1 MDPVT
6 APSST
11 TPFRSSEQ
19 EEEHHEK
26 KPVLK
31 KVMDK
36 VKKIKKVI
44 RKKTPGHGNGGD
56 DDDHA
61 QRGDLDEGDE
71 EFEEEEEINTDPAIH
86 GFPTAGVNE
95 NQAKPRFDPETN
107 RGFEQTREYE
117 SPATG
122 LRTGAN
128 EISGGKVAERGGNGL
143 GLMTEKFVGD
153 LALPGTEAEANSGI
167 EQSRAYES
175 PATGLRSTAD
185 ELRGGGGEG
194 AEGGDS
200 LGVIKEDSVEDPA
213 LQLNENPV
221 TGARTGANEVRRG
234 GEAATGVDNGFGL
247 NTKDFVQDPA
257 EPRTDDELNTRT
269 EQGRV
274 NLSPK
279 TGSRAGLNDLSG
291 GVAESA
297 EGVGDDLG
305 VINMELVE
313 DPAAPK
319 TEAELN
325 SQKEQSRGGEEME
338 VSPELSRS
346 LEAMAL
352 STQNDGGETELSKD
366 KSSSY
371 TGMVSSAASKV
382 YEKMADAG
390 SAVISKVKPGARKE
404 GGHNEAPEKQ
414 SGEEV
419 DVSPELSRSMEALTV
434 SSKND
439 GGETKL
445 PKDQNSSY
453 TGMISSAASTVYG
466 KMADAGTAV
475 ISKVKPDSRNEESAD
490 EAVEK
495 KVGEKDEESPELSR
509 SLEAT
514 TVSSHNDGGETQLPK
529 DKNSSY
535 TGMVTSAASKV
546 YEKMADAGTAVI
558 SKVKP
563 DARNAGGEDKA
574 VEKQGGTEVDVSP
587 ELSRSPEG
595 LTISSQNDRGET
607 EPLKDQN
614 SSYTGMV
621 SSAAS
626 KVYGIVSDAG
636 TAVISKV
643 KPDAKK
649 EGEDEA
655 VEKQGKGI
663 SIKDYITEKLTPG
676 EDEKAL
682 SELITEAGQKRKNEA
697 VELPPPVKTGSDDA
711 GSGVGVVGRIRETVT
726 SFLGGGGG
734 SPKSPATE
742 AQRKVIEEDGGF
754 HGRPAEAIS
763 QEKRSSEELPTSFH

>member
-11 TPFRSSEQ
+11 TPFRSTEQ

-26 KPVLK
+26 KPVMK

-44 RKKTPGHGNGGD
+44 GKKTPGHGNGGD
-56 DDDHA
+56 DDDHH
-61 QRGDLDEGDE
+61 QHGDLDEGDE
-71 EFEEEEEINTDPAIH
+71 EFEEDEEINTDPPVH
-86 GFPTAGVNE
+86 GVP
-95 NQAKPRFDPETN
+95 K
-107 RGFEQTREYE
+107 YE

-128 EISGGKVAERGGNGL
+128 EISGGGEVAERGGDGL
-143 GLMTEKFVGD
+143 GLITEKFVGD
-153 LALPGTEAEANSGI
+153 LAPPGTEAEANSGI

-175 PATGLRSTAD
+175 PATGVRSTAD
-185 ELRGGGGEG
+185 EMRGGGGEG
-194 AEGGDS
+194 AEGVGDG
-200 LGVIKEDSVEDPA
+200 LGVIKEDFVEDPA
-213 LQLNENPV
+213 LQL
-221 TGARTGANEVRRG
+221 RRG
-234 GEAATGVDNGFGL
+234 GEAATGVDHGLGL
-247 NTKDFVQDPA
+247 NTKDFVQEPA
-257 EPRTDDELNTRT
+257 EPRAADDELNTRI
-269 EQGRV
+269 EQSQV

-279 TGSRAGLNDLSG
+279 TGSRAGLNDLSR
-291 GVAESA
+291 GVGESA
-297 EGVGDDLG
+297 EGVGDDLC

-319 TEAELN
+319 T
-325 SQKEQSRGGEEME
+325 QKEQIRGGEEIE

-346 LEAMAL
+346 VEAMAL

-390 SAVISKVKPGARKE
+390 SAVISKVKPDARKE
-404 GGHNEAPEKQ
+404 EDQDEA
-414 SGEEV
+414 
-419 DVSPELSRSMEALTV
+419 PELSRSLEAMTV
-434 SSKND
+434 SSQND
-439 GGETKL
+439 GGEIER

-453 TGMISSAASTVYG
+453 TGMISSAASKVYG

-475 ISKVKPDSRNEESAD
+475 ISKVKPDSRKEESAD

-495 KVGEKDEESPELSR
+495 KGGEKDEESPELSR
-509 SLEAT
+509 SLEAM
-514 TVSSHNDGGETQLPK
+514 TVTSHNDGGETELPK
-529 DKNSSY
+529 DQNSSY

-563 DARNAGGEDKA
+563 DARTEEGDDKA
-574 VEKQGGTEVDVSP
+574 VEKQGKGTFGREYNKEKLCFEINKRFNHLMQVFKLPFFIWTGGTEVDVSP
-587 ELSRSPEG
+587 ELSRSLEA

-607 EPLKDQN
+607 EPPKYQN

-626 KVYGIVSDAG
+626 KVYGIVADAG

-655 VEKQGKGI
+655 VDKQGKGI

-697 VELPPPVKTGSDDA
+697 VELPPPEKTGSGEA

-726 SFLGGGGG
+726 SFIGGGGG

-742 AQRKVIEEDGGF
+742 AQRKVIEEDNDF

-763 QEKRSSEELPTSFH
+763 QDKRSSEELPTSYH